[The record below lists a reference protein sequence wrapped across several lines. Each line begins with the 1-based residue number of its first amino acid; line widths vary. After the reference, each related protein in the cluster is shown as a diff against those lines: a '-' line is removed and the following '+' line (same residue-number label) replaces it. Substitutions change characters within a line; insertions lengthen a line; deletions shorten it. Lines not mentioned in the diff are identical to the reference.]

1 MNGSQKTPGAAIG
14 VIERYHELLPVS
26 DATPVVS
33 LSEGSTPLI
42 YAPRLSAMVGRGC
55 RVYLKHEGLN
65 PTGSFK
71 DRGMTVAVSKA
82 LESGARLVACAST
95 GNTSASAAAYAA
107 RAGIRCAVFLP
118 AGKIAM
124 GKLAQAFVYGAV
136 VIALDGNFDQC
147 LKLVRELATEPG
159 ISVVNS
165 INPYRLEGQKTAAFE
180 VIDALGDAPH
190 LHVLPVGNAGN
201 TTAYWRGY
209 VEFHRLNRATRLPR
223 MLGFQAAGAA
233 PIYFDRVIEHPETA
247 ASAIRIGNPAS
258 WKMANAAFKESSG
271 AIDIVTDEE
280 IFAAQSWLAS
290 NEGLFVEPASAASV
304 AGLFKCR
311 TQTVCAPCPVP
322 NIPDD
327 AVVVC
332 TLTGHGLKD
341 TAAVLNDR
349 VKPISAPAD
358 KAAILSILEKAR

>member
-1 MNGSQKTPGAAIG
+1 MNGLQEAPGATIG
-14 VIERYHELLPVS
+14 VIERYREYLPVTE
-26 DATPVVS
+26 ATPVVS

-42 YAPRLSAMVGRGC
+42 YSPCLSSVVGRGC
-55 RVYLKHEGLN
+55 RVYLKHEGSN

-82 LESGARLVACAST
+82 AESGARIVVCAST
-95 GNTSASAAAYAA
+95 GNTSAAAAAYAA
-107 RAGIRCAVFLP
+107 RAGIQCAVLLP
-118 AGKIAM
+118 SGKIAM

-136 VIALDGNFDQC
+136 VLALDGNFDQC
-147 LKLVRELATEPG
+147 LKLVRELSTEPG

-165 INPYRLEGQKTAAFE
+165 INPYRIEGQKTAAFE
-180 VIDALGDAPH
+180 IVDALGDAPH

-209 VEFHRLNRATRLPR
+209 VEYRRLNRASRLPR
-223 MLGFQAAGAA
+223 MLGFEAAGAA
-233 PIYFDRVIEHPETA
+233 PIYQGRVIENPETA

-258 WKMANAAFKESSG
+258 WHLANAAFQESG
-271 AIDIVTDEE
+271 GTIDIVTDQE

-290 NEGLFVEPASAASV
+290 KEGLFVEPASAASV

-311 TQTVCAPCPVP
+311 RATACASCPVP
-322 NIPDD
+322 KIPDD

-341 TAAVLNDR
+341 TAAVLNDC
-349 VKPISAPAD
+349 VQPISAPAD
-358 KAAILSILEKAR
+358 KAAILSILERTK